1 MWHDVMDAN
10 IWWIIHILFKNSCY
24 DNYSEHWDFHVV
36 KEKRALFLQPPSL
49 FLQTK
54 ASSFVAFKMLTSGYK
69 CVNVKPS
76 SALTPSG
83 LFMSLPFVQDTSFL
97 SCCLKALKEKNP
109 RTLWYRFFSFP
120 EASRIVFY
128 FSSLLNPWRQ
138 TLFF

>member
-1 MWHDVMDAN
+1 MTTTVNTGIFMWLRRKEHSSSNPQAYS
-10 IWWIIHILFKNSCY
+10 FKPRLVLS
-24 DNYSEHWDFHVV
+24 W
-36 KEKRALFLQPPSL
+36 L
-49 FLQTK
+49 
-54 ASSFVAFKMLTSGYK
+54 FKMLTSGYK

-128 FSSLLNPWRQ
+128 FSSLLNP
-138 TLFF
+138 